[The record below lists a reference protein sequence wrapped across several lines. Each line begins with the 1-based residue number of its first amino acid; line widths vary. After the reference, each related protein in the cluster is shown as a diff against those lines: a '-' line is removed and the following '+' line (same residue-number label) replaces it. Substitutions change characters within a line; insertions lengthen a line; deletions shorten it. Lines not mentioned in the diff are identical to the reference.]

1 MLTNKKSNLAI
12 EEKGVWARPLNKVK
26 ISINIKENKIWI
38 LSLLLGAILMVTILS
53 PFLFTQWN
61 EIDFSR
67 QMQPPSLQHPFGT
80 DNFGRDLLQRV
91 FHGLRISLTLAV
103 AIEALSFLIGLSIGL
118 VLGYY
123 GGIVDEFFIH
133 VMNILMAFPQMLM
146 ALCFMAIMGSSMTT
160 LVIVI
165 TSLGWIS
172 YARIVRSEVLSLKQ
186 RDFIL
191 STKAIGASDF
201 YILIKHI
208 LPNVL
213 IPVIPLMTL
222 MIGHAVLII
231 AGLSFLGFGVQP
243 PYPEIGLMLN
253 EAMTFM
259 DSGPWL
265 MLFPGLILAT
275 CVFLFNTLGDLLRDY
290 LAPKI
295 EDTID

>member
-1 MLTNKKSNLAI
+1 
-12 EEKGVWARPLNKVK
+12 
-26 ISINIKENKIWI
+26 
-38 LSLLLGAILMVTILS
+38 MVTILS

>member
-1 MLTNKKSNLAI
+1 MS
-12 EEKGVWARPLNKVK
+12 
-26 ISINIKENKIWI
+26 KIWI
-38 LSLLLGAILMVTILS
+38 LSVLLGVILLVTILS
-53 PFLFTQWN
+53 PLLFTEWN
-61 EIDFSR
+61 DIDFSR
-67 QMQPPSLQHPFGT
+67 QLQSPSLQHPFGT

-103 AIEALSFLIGLSIGL
+103 AIEVLSLLIGLTIGM

-123 GGIVDEFFIH
+123 GGIVDELFVH
-133 VMNILMAFPQMLM
+133 VMNVLMAFPQMLM
-146 ALCFMAIMGSSMTT
+146 ALCFMAIIGPSMMT

-165 TSLGWIS
+165 TFLGWVS
-172 YARIVRSEVLSLKQ
+172 YARIVRSEVLALKQ

-201 YILIKHI
+201 YILRKHI

-265 MLFPGLILAT
+265 MLFPGLTLAV
-275 CVFLFNTLGDLLRDY
+275 CVFLFNSLGDLLRDY
-290 LAPKI
+290 LAPKA
-295 EDTID
+295 EGSID